1 METGQFEINETKT
14 IAKNFFTQI
23 DFDAL
28 YGTSMWFSI
37 INSCMEVYTKES
49 LYFGAFGADVASNL
63 KRIKNQQVYEDL
75 IDAAISVTEKFSLTN
90 DQEAFVDFIITA
102 QQLEL
107 KQSVANHQLLYM
119 MATQNGGKMVFP
131 DQVGTIPDLI
141 KANETVKTI
150 AFKDRIY
157 EELISIKSI
166 FFLIVALLG
175 LEWLSRKRNGEL

>member
-28 YGTSMWFSI
+28 YGSSMWFGI
-37 INSCMEVYTKES
+37 IHSCMEVYTKES
-49 LYFGAFGADVASNL
+49 LYFGSFGADVASNL

-119 MATQNGGKMVFP
+119 MATQNGGRMVFP
-131 DQVGTIPDLI
+131 DQIGSIPSLI

-150 AFKDRIY
+150 AYEDRSY
-157 EELISIKSI
+157 EELINLKFI
-166 FFLIVALLG
+166 FFLLLLLLSG
-175 LEWLSRKRNGEL
+175 EWFMRKRDGEI